1 MLQRALASHM
11 PVKLKNRAWHSQ
23 RLHRRRERDQT
34 GSHLVQGTML
44 RSSQALGVGLTREG
58 APGWRHHCA
67 SPPVVGGCWMQRRWA
82 GFRSV

>member
-34 GSHLVQGTML
+34 GSHLVQGTTL

-58 APGWRHHCA
+58 SRVVS
-67 SPPVVGGCWMQRRWA
+67 SPRLTSCCGRLPDVEKVG